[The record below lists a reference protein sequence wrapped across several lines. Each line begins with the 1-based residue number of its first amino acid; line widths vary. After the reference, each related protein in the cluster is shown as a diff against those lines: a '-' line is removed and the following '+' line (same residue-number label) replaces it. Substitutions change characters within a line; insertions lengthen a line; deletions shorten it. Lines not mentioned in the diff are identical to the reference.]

1 MKKNEHWYEK
11 RNCHNCDGVMLRN
24 KTEICGFEVRGW
36 KCKKCGE
43 SILLGADAQRVM
55 VFNQLK
61 KGIPVKLGT
70 LGNSYIIR
78 IPKRVYDALE
88 MKNKEIC
95 INFNIKKNGKKEMVL
110 EF

>member
-1 MKKNEHWYEK
+1 MKKNEQWCEK
-11 RNCHNCDGVMLRN
+11 RNCYNCDGTMYRY
-24 KTEICGFEVRGW
+24 KTKIAGFEVRGW

-43 SILLGADAQRVM
+43 GIILGEDAQKAF

-88 MKNKEIC
+88 MKNKEIY